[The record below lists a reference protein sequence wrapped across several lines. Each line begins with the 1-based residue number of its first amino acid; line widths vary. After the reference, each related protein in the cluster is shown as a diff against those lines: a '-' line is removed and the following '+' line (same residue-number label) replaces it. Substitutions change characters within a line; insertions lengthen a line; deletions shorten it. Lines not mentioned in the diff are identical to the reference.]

1 MRAILKVGKQTD
13 ILQTNKQAIEKKGRS
28 GDKKF
33 AHLTLGEIVIPRAFA
48 EDDDFR
54 ATINQFFKE
63 NNVDL
68 RKFIVGDSK
77 NKVNPETGYM
87 EFGFFKSILKP
98 FKQISR
104 EMGRVYEKQIGKT
117 GDIKYATDII
127 GRPGR
132 VTEDVYKR
140 GTGYKI
146 GKEIGRIIPKMPD
159 PPPLPPIPDPL
170 PTPMM
175 TEETQAAKA
184 RVRAKKMG
192 RRRNIL
198 AGRYRGTGRMMESL
212 QILNTRL

>member
-1 MRAILKVGKQTD
+1 MRAILKTE
-13 ILQTNKQAIEKKGRS
+13 KQAIEKKGRS

-33 AHLTLGEIVIPRAFA
+33 AHLTPGEIVIPRAFA

-54 ATINQFFKE
+54 RLLAHFFKK

-87 EFGFFKSILKP
+87 EFGFWKSITKP
-98 FKQISR
+98 FKQVSR
-104 EMGRVYEKQIGKT
+104 EIGRVYEKQIGRT

-132 VTEDVYKR
+132 VAEDVYKR
-140 GTGYKI
+140 GPGYKI
-146 GKEIGRIIPKMPD
+146 GKEIERFIPKMPE
-159 PPPLPPIPDPL
+159 PPPLPPLPDPL
-170 PTPMM
+170 PVM
-175 TEETQAAKA
+175 TEETLRAKS
-184 RVRAKKMG
+184 RVRKKKMG

-198 AGRYRGTGRMMESL
+198 AGLYRGPGRMLESR
-212 QILNTRL
+212 QILKTKLGA